1 MLDPQ
6 PEFAHPWEYFRAAN
20 GNVTVASPS
29 GGCAPVDPTSVEFSK
44 ADPVSLSFLD
54 GQKSLWEKTSTLSSF
69 LGKADQFDAIFFP
82 GGHGPMYDLAID
94 PVSQQLVAE
103 FWSKGRVVAALCH
116 GPAALVN
123 VKLPDGTF
131 LLKGKA
137 VTGFSNDEED
147 SAKLSE
153 FMPFMLETKLQEAS
167 GGKYEKAAQLYA
179 EKVVVDGKLITGQN
193 PASARGVGEAI
204 TKALGF

>member
-1 MLDPQ
+1 M
-6 PEFAHPWEYFRAAN
+6 
-20 GNVTVASPS
+20 
-29 GGCAPVDPTSVEFSK
+29 
-44 ADPVSLSFLD
+44 
-54 GQKSLWEKTSTLSSF
+54 
-69 LGKADQFDAIFFP
+69 
-82 GGHGPMYDLAID
+82 
-94 PVSQQLVAE
+94 
-103 FWSKGRVVAALCH
+103 
-116 GPAALVN
+116 N

-167 GGKYEKAAQLYA
+167 GGKYEKADQLYA